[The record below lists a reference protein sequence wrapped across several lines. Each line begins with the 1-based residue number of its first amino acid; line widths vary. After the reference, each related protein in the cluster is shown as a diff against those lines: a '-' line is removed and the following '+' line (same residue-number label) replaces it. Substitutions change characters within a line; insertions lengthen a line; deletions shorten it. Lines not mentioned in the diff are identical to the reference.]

1 MQACCPKQSGEAL
14 VTKQAYPTLLQPVKN
29 KIQTSPLLQ
38 QLWRWFIE
46 PSPKI
51 TQPDERRQA
60 ILLTGLLLG
69 LIILS
74 IVIEVSTD
82 LLIDWA
88 NYTGYRQTILT
99 VLFLVLI
106 YSISRTRYLQLAAI
120 LAVTIASIAVFVTG
134 WAEPR
139 GVLGGLF
146 DFLILPLWLGS
157 LFIDLKKLPLLIVGV
172 LAGLLLF
179 PFAVPQVTLN
189 DILIGPFTF
198 IFTTSIILLVITRH
212 RNRLEQDHQDELSA
226 KEQRTRRQ
234 ADRADALLRVAGRF
248 NAQLDLEAVQ
258 EAIGEEVSHALNAPA
273 SVVMLYDLEQN
284 HFYATAGAGLAPDLI
299 KNLPHLPMTMYEET
313 VKAFGTVFSLPD
325 LQAIPDNP
333 YLVPFQKAH
342 LRSIAF
348 ATMEYGH
355 ELIGSLSALT
365 LGDQQRNFTQEEL
378 LLLQGLADQAALA
391 LVNTRLYKDAR
402 RRLERLQALR
412 IIDAAIAANRNL
424 RENLE
429 VLLDKITG
437 QLKVD
442 SAVFLLLD
450 ETTQQLEFA
459 TSLGFRTQTLRFTR
473 LRIGEGMA
481 GRAALLRRIIHVE
494 DLRADPQTLVNAP
507 TLAQEGFVSYYAA
520 PLIARGEVKGVL
532 EIFHRSLLDPD
543 EEWLSF
549 LEALA
554 DQAAIAIESTTL
566 FQDLQHAND
575 ELSQAYDS
583 TIEGWSH
590 ALDLRDKET
599 EGHTQRVTKM
609 TLKLAQAMGLSKA
622 ELVHIRRGA
631 LLHDIGKMGVPD
643 GILLKPGALNDDEWK
658 IMRRHPQLA
667 YDMLAPIAYLKPA
680 LDIPY
685 CHHEKWDGTGYPRG
699 LKGEQ
704 IPVAARI
711 FAVIDVYDA
720 LISDR
725 PYRQAWSQEKTLEHI
740 RSLAGTHFE
749 PRVVDI
755 LLYTMNKG
763 MEEKAL

>member
-1 MQACCPKQSGEAL
+1 MR
-14 VTKQAYPTLLQPVKN
+14 KQAYPTLLQPVKN
-29 KIQTSPLLQ
+29 KIQASPLLQ
-38 QLWRWFIE
+38 RLWHWFIE

-60 ILLTGLLLG
+60 TLMTGCLLGAILLTIMNKVVFG
-69 LIILS
+69 S
-74 IVIEVSTD
+74 FS
-82 LLIDWA
+82 DWSVYA
-88 NYTGYRQTILT
+88 GYEQTIPT
-99 VLFLVLI
+99 VLILAFVYAL
-106 YSISRTRYLQLAAI
+106 SRTQYRSLAAI
-120 LAVTIASIAVFVTG
+120 LAVLIGSIAIFAIAWT
-134 WAEPR
+134 EPKATLR
-139 GVLGGLF
+139 GVL
-146 DFLILPLWLGS
+146 DYLILPLWLGS
-157 LFIDLKKLPLLIVGV
+157 ILFDLKKLALLIGAML
-172 LAGLLLF
+172 LALLGF
-179 PFAVPQVTLN
+179 SFVAPETTLN
-189 DILIGPFTF
+189 FILIGPFAFTL
-198 IFTTSIILLVITRH
+198 TTSVLLLVITRH
-212 RNRLEQDHQDELSA
+212 RNRLEQDRQAELSA

-248 NAQLDLEAVQ
+248 NAQLDLEAVLA
-258 EAIGEEVSHALNAPA
+258 AIGEEVSHALNAPA
-273 SVVMLYDLEQN
+273 SVVMLYDREQN
-284 HFYATAGAGLAPDLI
+284 LFYATTGAGLAPDLI
-299 KNLPHLPMTMYEET
+299 KNLPHFPRTVYEET
-313 VKAFGTVFSLPD
+313 VKALGTLFSLPD

-333 YLVPFQKAH
+333 YRIPFQKANLH
-342 LRSIAF
+342 SIAF

-355 ELIGSLSALT
+355 ELIGNLSALT

-412 IIDAAIAANRNL
+412 IIDAAIATNRNL

-442 SAVFLLLD
+442 SAVFLLFD

-459 TSLGFRTQTLRFTR
+459 TSLGFRTPTLRFTR
-473 LRIGEGMA
+473 LRLGEGMA
-481 GRAALLRRIIHVE
+481 GRAALQKEIIHIQ

-520 PLIARGEVKGVL
+520 PLIARGQIKGVL
-532 EIFHRSLLDPD
+532 EIFHRSPHDPD

-554 DQAAIAIESTTL
+554 DQAAIAIENTSL

-609 TLKLAQAMGLSKA
+609 TLQLAQAMGLSKA

-667 YDMLAPIAYLKPA
+667 YEMLAPIAYLKPA

-685 CHHEKWDGTGYPRG
+685 CHHEKWDGAGYPRG

-720 LISDR
+720 LTSDR

-755 LLYTMNKG
+755 FLRTMRQGVDEN
-763 MEEKAL
+763 

>member
-1 MQACCPKQSGEAL
+1 MR
-14 VTKQAYPTLLQPVKN
+14 KQAYPTLLQPVKN
-29 KIQTSPLLQ
+29 KIQASPLLQ
-38 QLWRWFIE
+38 RLWHWFIE

-60 ILLTGLLLG
+60 TLLTGLLLG
-69 LIILS
+69 LIILA
-74 IVIEVSTD
+74 IVVEASTD
-82 LLIDWA
+82 FLIDWA
-88 NYTGYRQTILT
+88 NYTGYRQTIVT
-99 VLFLVLI
+99 VLFLAVI
-106 YSISRTRYLQLAAI
+106 YCISRTRYLQLAAT
-120 LAVTIASIAVFVTG
+120 LAVIIVSIAVFVSG

-139 GVLGGLF
+139 GVLGGFF

-157 LFIDLKKLPLLIVGV
+157 LFIDLKKLPLLILGV

-226 KEQRTRRQ
+226 KERRTRRQ

-248 NAQLDLEAVQ
+248 NAQLDLEAVLA
-258 EAIGEEVSHALNAPA
+258 AIGEEVSHALNAPA
-273 SVVMLYDLEQN
+273 SVVMLYDREQN
-284 HFYATAGAGLAPDLI
+284 YFYATAGAGLAPDLI
-299 KNLPHLPMTMYEET
+299 KSLPHLPRIVYEDM
-313 VKAFGTVFSLPD
+313 VKALGTLFSLPD

-333 YLVPFQKAH
+333 YLVPFQKARLH
-342 LRSIAF
+342 SIAF

-355 ELIGSLSALT
+355 ELIGILSALT

-442 SAVFLLLD
+442 SAVFLLFD

-459 TSLGFRTQTLRFTR
+459 TSLGFHTPTLRFTR
-473 LRIGEGMA
+473 LRLGEGMA
-481 GRAALLRRIIHVE
+481 GRAALQKEIIHIQ

-520 PLIARGEVKGVL
+520 PLIARGQVKGVL

-554 DQAAIAIESTTL
+554 DQAAIAIENTSL

-609 TLKLAQAMGLSKA
+609 TLQLVQAMGLSKA

-720 LISDR
+720 LTSDR

-755 LLYTMNKG
+755 FLHTMRKG
-763 MEEKAL
+763 VDEN